1 MNDRLRTIEKYNL
14 HLYDEFETDGH
25 FEMPIIHRENIIPD
39 KLIGFN
45 YMLSSKDKHVGIHMF
60 VDDYQFERLWN
71 QPERYINS
79 LRKFDCVFTPDF
91 SLYMDMPIA
100 MKVWNTYR
108 SRLLGQY
115 WQSQGIKVIP
125 TVSWAEHQTYDFCFD
140 GIEEESIVAIS
151 TVGVKQDPFA
161 IEVWKDGVMA
171 MIEKIHP
178 YAILIYGEKIDF
190 DFKGVPVFWY
200 DNDTIKRL
208 RKIEVK

>member
-1 MNDRLRTIEKYNL
+1 MSDRINTIKKYNL
-14 HLYDEFETDGH
+14 HLYNAFKTDGD
-25 FEMPIIHRENIIPD
+25 FEMPVIHRENIIPD
-39 KLIGFN
+39 KLISFN
-45 YMLSSKDKHVGIHMF
+45 YMLSSKDKHVGVHMF

-79 LRKFDCVFTPDF
+79 LKQFDCVFTPDF

-100 MKVWNTYR
+100 MKIWNVYR

-125 TVSWAEHQTYDFCFD
+125 TVSWAELQTFEFCFD
-140 GIEEESIVAIS
+140 GIEDESIVAIS

-161 IEVWKDGVMA
+161 IEVWKDGVTA

-178 YAILIYGEKIDF
+178 YAILILILKVYRCSGMTMIQSKDCE
-190 DFKGVPVFWY
+190 
-200 DNDTIKRL
+200 RL
-208 RKIEVK
+208 R

>member
-1 MNDRLRTIEKYNL
+1 MSDRINTIKKYNL
-14 HLYDEFETDGH
+14 HLYNAFETDGD
-25 FEMPIIHRENIIPD
+25 FEMPVIHRENIIPD
-39 KLIGFN
+39 KLISFN
-45 YMLSSKDKHVGIHMF
+45 YMLSSKDKHVGVHMF

-79 LRKFDCVFTPDF
+79 LKQFDCVFTPDF

-100 MKVWNTYR
+100 MKIWNTYR

-115 WQSQGIKVIP
+115 WQNQGIKVIP
-125 TVSWAEHQTYDFCFD
+125 IVSWAELQTFEFCFD

-161 IEVWKDGVMA
+161 IEVWKDGVTA

-178 YAILIYGEKIDF
+178 YAILIYGERIKF

>member
-1 MNDRLRTIEKYNL
+1 MSDRINTIKKYNL
-14 HLYDEFETDGH
+14 HLYNVFETDGD
-25 FEMPIIHRENIIPD
+25 FEMPVIHRENIIPD
-39 KLIGFN
+39 KLISFN
-45 YMLSSKDKHVGIHMF
+45 YMLSSKDKHVGVHMF

-79 LRKFDCVFTPDF
+79 LKQFDCVFTPDF

-100 MKVWNTYR
+100 MKIWNTYR

-115 WQSQGIKVIP
+115 WQNQGIKVIP
-125 TVSWAEHQTYDFCFD
+125 TVSWAELQTFEFCFD
-140 GIEEESIVAIS
+140 GIEDESIVAIS

-161 IEVWKDGVMA
+161 IEVWKDGVTA

-178 YAILIYGEKIDF
+178 YAILIYSERIKF

-200 DNDTIKRL
+200 DNETIKRL
-208 RKIEVK
+208 RKK